1 MFSNIPQKRL
11 LIYIMIAGLIPFFL
25 VFMNFLNQQATVSAI
40 DSNIQMIGMMG
51 ANIEKKQALN
61 IAVRNNYLDADHFY
75 IDKNVENLQFLTP
88 EIEGLEK
95 VMTNKNYPDDENV
108 KKRLEFL
115 QSGGNTLVFSEG
127 VVQSNPFFQ
136 EVLETL
142 VHPVEVDADDIR
154 EILAKIE
161 GIPIRNYAPGPNR
174 PQLIVLEFKIDK
186 KQMSEKNEIYL
197 LNMKLLKREFVQ

>member
-1 MFSNIPQKRL
+1 MFKNIPQTRL
-11 LIYIMIAGLIPFFL
+11 LAYILVAGLIPFIL
-25 VFMNFLNQQATVSAI
+25 VVFNFMNKLSSINSIENTEQLI
-40 DSNIQMIGMMG
+40 DMIG
-51 ANIEKKQALN
+51 ANLEKKQALN

-75 IDKNVENLQFLTP
+75 IDKNLENLQFLTP

-95 VMTNKNYPDDENV
+95 VMTNKNFPDDENI

-161 GIPIRNYAPGPNR
+161 GQQIRNYAPGPNR
-174 PQLIVLEFKIDK
+174 PQLIILEFKFDK
-186 KQMSEKNEIYL
+186 KQLSEKNEIYL